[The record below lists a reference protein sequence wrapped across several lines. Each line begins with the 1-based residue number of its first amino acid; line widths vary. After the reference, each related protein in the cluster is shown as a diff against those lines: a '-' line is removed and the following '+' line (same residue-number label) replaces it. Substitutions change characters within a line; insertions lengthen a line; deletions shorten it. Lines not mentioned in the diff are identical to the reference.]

1 MAGAIKRGG
10 RSRRGMVE
18 INMTPLV
25 DVMLV
30 LLVVFMV
37 AAPLLATG
45 VPLQLPQSRAAA
57 TPIDNK
63 PLVLSITVEGKV
75 FLGETDVTA
84 DLRQGLAA
92 EPRIAQGLPLYVR
105 ADRDARYGLV
115 ARAIAEVRGAGV
127 TAVTLLVEPEA
138 GKP

>member
-1 MAGAIKRGG
+1 
-10 RSRRGMVE
+10 
-18 INMTPLV
+18 MTPLV

-75 FLGETDVTA
+75 FLGEADVTA
-84 DLRQGLAA
+84 DLRKGLAA